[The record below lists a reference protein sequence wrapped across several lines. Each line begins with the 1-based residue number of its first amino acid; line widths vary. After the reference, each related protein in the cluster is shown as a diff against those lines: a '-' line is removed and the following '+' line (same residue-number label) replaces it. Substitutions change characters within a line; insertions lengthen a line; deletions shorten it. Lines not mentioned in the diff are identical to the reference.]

1 MGTLFRS
8 EDMSLVQLILNAE
21 ASYLC
26 IAELGELGILQFRD
40 LNLNVNSFEKKFVRD
55 VRRCEEME
63 RQVRFL
69 NQQLTKCKI
78 SSWDTSA
85 SGDFPDAPFPKE
97 MATLEE
103 TLHSLENELKDINHN
118 SEKLASNLLELV
130 EIKHVLRKTQSF
142 FDEMHDHRFGVQME
156 ETGIGQDFFQFQSH
170 FKIKISIKFYKILC
184 MMESVGSARLS
195 FTAGTI
201 PNDRIAIFE
210 KILWRAT
217 HGNAFLKLQ
226 EINDEDL
233 KDPSTQESLKKS
245 VFIVFYQ
252 GQTLAAKVKKI
263 AEGIRATIY
272 PIAEDA
278 NERREIQ
285 QTIMQKLEDVQA
297 VCHQTEQHKTKLL
310 NSCSRQ
316 IRNWHVKIL
325 KSKSIYHIHNLL
337 SVGNGSTLISKFF
350 KILSIHLSKICR

>member
-1 MGTLFRS
+1 
-8 EDMSLVQLILNAE
+8 
-21 ASYLC
+21 
-26 IAELGELGILQFRD
+26 
-40 LNLNVNSFEKKFVRD
+40 
-55 VRRCEEME
+55 
-63 RQVRFL
+63 
-69 NQQLTKCKI
+69 
-78 SSWDTSA
+78 
-85 SGDFPDAPFPKE
+85 
-97 MATLEE
+97 
-103 TLHSLENELKDINHN
+103 
-118 SEKLASNLLELV
+118 
-130 EIKHVLRKTQSF
+130 
-142 FDEMHDHRFGVQME
+142 
-156 ETGIGQDFFQFQSH
+156 
-170 FKIKISIKFYKILC
+170 

-233 KDPSTQESLKKS
+233 KDPSTQEALKRS